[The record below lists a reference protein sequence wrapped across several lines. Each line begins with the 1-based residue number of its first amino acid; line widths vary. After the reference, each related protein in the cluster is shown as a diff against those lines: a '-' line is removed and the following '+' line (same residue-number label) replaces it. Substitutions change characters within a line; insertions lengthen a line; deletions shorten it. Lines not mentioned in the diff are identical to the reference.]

1 MTPTA
6 AASVKRPKSI
16 SVEGKTVQEA
26 ISKGLT
32 LLKVPKKQ
40 VTVRILSEE
49 NKGLFGMRGAK
60 QAKVRLTLK
69 PSV

>member
-6 AASVKRPKSI
+6 PSAKKSRSI

-26 ISKGLT
+26 ISKGLS
-32 LLKVPKKQ
+32 LLGVSRKQ

-60 QAKVRLTLK
+60 QARIRLTLK
-69 PSV
+69 PGA